1 MVYVVT
7 ASAGKYFIDGIQTPS
22 LQLYENQT
30 YTFDTTALGTDHPF
44 RLSTVSDGGG
54 AQPNTSPDEYTTGTN
69 YTTGS
74 TSITVAVGA
83 PSTLYYYC
91 NNHPGMG
98 GGITVSSSSGDS
110 VSSSSTLDYRSYY
123 SDSLSIGN
131 DTQHV
136 AVTLD
141 VAAGHAVFYLDG
153 VSVKTVNLYST
164 ETIQTSLTGIKF
176 GEDFTGDLEH
186 GAIFDRCLDPSEIKR
201 LAGAR
206 SATTIKNVEEWTQVA
221 ATLDKSSGTVAM
233 FKNGCKIGDATV
245 DMSSMT
251 LTNASEDLTVGKN
264 LDGSI
269 DRVVTFDTELTE
281 AEMAPL
287 AYSKRFGLN
296 RKENLNKTVL
306 KCMFNDTISLCQ
318 MLKGKYFL
326 FCYKKN
332 HEDGTV
338 GPFQQFIDVDFRKG
352 DNELWPKSTNKNESY
367 YELYEL
373 NEVSDVSNIMIRNQS
388 SGTHIVKE
396 VELYYAD
403 FLPSGKTISSFTYFD
418 LYDFKNQATAK
429 YSQTFHLAKGEVIE
443 NTISNRVAINRTE
456 SGMHGLFSAP
466 PTFSSSYGGTH
477 NQSALFGYT
486 GDAPDISLVFSGNK
500 SGLSSF
506 DYTDSYISAWIWVE
520 AGFTKCFKIFHK
532 GDNLCFKVKL
542 KNDALRLLA
551 DVGGVACDSGIDI
564 DSDKWYNV
572 GLHISKQDGT
582 VSFFSKDKDAHHNEF
597 YQRTSHT
604 DFTAVNGSSPV
615 YVGTDK
621 STGATF
627 VVTASAGKYF
637 IDGVETPT
645 LELYENET
653 YIFDT
658 TALGTD
664 HPFRLSTVSDGRDG
678 IVKHGL
684 AGSGINYTTSS
695 TSFTVAAGSPS
706 TLYYYCDNHP
716 DMGGGI
722 TVSSSSGDLSGNRV
736 WVDNLRVDVGFF
748 DGESD
753 FLQMADVDNDVTIP
767 EIHKD
772 QWVHVAAT
780 YNPEAGCVKLYHSG
794 ELVGKYTN
802 YFVNMEDGQH
812 DDITLGSLRG
822 DQGYASLTDGIV
834 LSEVNV
840 YDRVLT
846 DTQVYGLVGGV

>member
-1 MVYVVT
+1 M
-7 ASAGKYFIDGIQTPS
+7 
-22 LQLYENQT
+22 
-30 YTFDTTALGTDHPF
+30 
-44 RLSTVSDGGG
+44 
-54 AQPNTSPDEYTTGTN
+54 
-69 YTTGS
+69 
-74 TSITVAVGA
+74 
-83 PSTLYYYC
+83 
-91 NNHPGMG
+91 
-98 GGITVSSSSGDS
+98 
-110 VSSSSTLDYRSYY
+110 
-123 SDSLSIGN
+123 
-131 DTQHV
+131 QHV

-141 VAAGHAVFYLDG
+141 VAAGYAVFYLDG
-153 VSVKTVNLYST
+153 VSVKTVNLSST
-164 ETIQTSLTGIKF
+164 ETIQTMLTGIKF
-176 GEDFTGDLEH
+176 GQDFTGDLEH
-186 GAIFDRCLDPSEIKR
+186 GAIFDRCLDSSEIKR
-201 LAGAR
+201 LAGAK
-206 SATTIKNVEEWTQVA
+206 SATTIQNVEEWTQVA

-251 LTNASEDLTVGKN
+251 LTNVSEDLTVGKN

-269 DRVVTFDTELTE
+269 DRVVTFDKALTE
-281 AEMAPL
+281 AEFAPL

-306 KCMFNDTISLCQ
+306 KCMFNDTISLRQ

-352 DNELWPKSTNKNESY
+352 DNELWPKATNKNEDY

-396 VELYYAD
+396 VELYYAN
-403 FLPSGKTISSFTYFD
+403 FLPSGKTISTFGFYD
-418 LYDFKNQATAK
+418 IYDFKDQATAK
-429 YSQTFHLAKGEVIE
+429 YCQTFHLAKGDVIE
-443 NTISNRVAINRTE
+443 NTISNRIALNRTE
-456 SGMHGLFSAP
+456 SGMHGLFSAQ

-486 GDAPDISLVFSGNK
+486 GDAPDISLVFSGN
-500 SGLSSF
+500 SGLSEF
-506 DYTDSYISAWIWVE
+506 DYTDSYISAWIRVE
-520 AGFTKCFKIFHK
+520 AGFTKCFKVFHK

-542 KNDALRLLA
+542 QNGALRLLA

-564 DSDKWYNV
+564 DIDKWYNV
-572 GLHISKQDGT
+572 GLHVSKQEGT

-597 YQRTSHT
+597 YQKTSHT
-604 DFTAVNGSSPV
+604 AFTGVNGSSPI

-621 STGATF
+621 SSETYHPTTF

-637 IDGVETPT
+637 INGVETPN
-645 LELYENET
+645 LQLYENQT
-653 YIFDT
+653 YNFDT
-658 TALGTD
+658 TALAD
-664 HPFRLSTVSDGRDG
+664 HPFKLSTVSDGG
-678 IVKHGL
+678 G
-684 AGSGINYTTSS
+684 GQPSTSGNEYTTGTVGTFFTVVQSG
-695 TSFTVAAGSPS
+695 TSYQTRLSITVAAGAHS
-706 TLYYYCDNHP
+706 TLYYYCEKHAG
-716 DMGGGI
+716 MGGGI
-722 TVSSSSGDLSGNRV
+722 TVSSSSGDLSGDLSGNRV

-753 FLQMADVDNDVTIP
+753 FVQIADVDNDVTIP

-802 YFVNMEDGQH
+802 YFVNMEDGHH
-812 DDITLGSLRG
+812 DDITLGSLGG
-822 DQGYASLTDGIV
+822 DASLTDGIV

>member
-1 MVYVVT
+1 MSVQQG
-7 ASAGKYFIDGIQTPS
+7 S
-22 LQLYENQT
+22 
-30 YTFDTTALGTDHPF
+30 
-44 RLSTVSDGGG
+44 
-54 AQPNTSPDEYTTGTN
+54 SPYTT
-69 YTTGS
+69 
-74 TSITVAVGA
+74 
-83 PSTLYYYC
+83 
-91 NNHPGMG
+91 
-98 GGITVSSSSGDS
+98 
-110 VSSSSTLDYRSYY
+110 LDFRSYY
-123 SDSLSIGN
+123 SDSLSLGN
-131 DTQHV
+131 DMQHV

-141 VAAGHAVFYLDG
+141 VAAGYAVFYLDG

-176 GEDFTGDLEH
+176 GEGRLGEDFTGDLEH
-186 GAIFDRCLDPSEIKR
+186 GALFDRCLDPSEIKR

-206 SATTIKNVEEWTQVA
+206 SATTIKDVGEWTQVA

-251 LTNASEDLTVGKN
+251 LTNSSEDLTVGKN

-306 KCMFNDTISLCQ
+306 KCMFNDTISLRQ

-326 FCYKKN
+326 FCYKRN

-352 DNELWPKSTNKNESY
+352 DNELWPTATNKNADH

-396 VELYYAD
+396 VEMYYAD
-403 FLPSGKTISSFTYFD
+403 FLPSGKTISTFTYFD
-418 LYDFKNQATAK
+418 LYDFKDQATAK
-429 YSQTFHLAKGEVIE
+429 YSQTFHLEKGDVIE
-443 NTISNRVAINRTE
+443 NTISNRVAINRNG
-456 SGMHGLFSAP
+456 SGMHGLFSAQP
-466 PTFSSSYGGTH
+466 YFSTSYGGIH

-486 GDAPDISLVFSGNK
+486 GDAPDISLVFSGNN
-500 SGLSSF
+500 SGLSEF

-532 GDNLCFKVKL
+532 GDNLCFKVKF
-542 KNDALRLLA
+542 KNGALRLLA

-572 GLHISKQDGT
+572 GLHVSKQDGT

-597 YQRTSHT
+597 YQKTSHT
-604 DFTAVNGSSPV
+604 AFTAVNGSSPI

-621 STGATF
+621 SGSTGSTF

-645 LELYENET
+645 LELSENET

-664 HPFRLSTVSDGRDG
+664 HPFRLSAVSDGGGVQPSTSPDEYTTG
-678 IVKHGL
+678 T
-684 AGSGINYTTSS
+684 NYTTSS
-695 TSFTVAAGSPS
+695 TSITVASGAPS
-706 TLYYYCDNHP
+706 MLYYYCDKHTG
-716 DMGGGI
+716 MGGGI
-722 TVSSSSGDLSGNRV
+722 NVSSSSGDLSGNRV

-802 YFVNMEDGQH
+802 YFVNMEDGH
-812 DDITLGSLRG
+812 NDKITLGALDSG
-822 DQGYASLTDGIV
+822 ATLTDGVV

-846 DTQVYGLVGGV
+846 DTQVYGIVSGA